1 MYELY
6 LKYLKMIDV
15 TMPDQDKRLTG
26 KEVNRI
32 IATLNAGT
40 RWDAVKETKI
50 YLMCARINMESWISS
65 KNYSEKFVFHFF
77 PERT

>member
-40 RWDAVKETKI
+40 R
-50 YLMCARINMESWISS
+50 
-65 KNYSEKFVFHFF
+65 
-77 PERT
+77 